1 MYSNVKKV
9 SVLKMF
15 EDVRRCS
22 RTWGSGPPR
31 WHRSRIRY
39 TLYPIPRVRAS
50 YPSRS
55 PNSVV
60 TFISQVRV
68 NVSCL

>member
-22 RTWGSGPPR
+22 RTWVRAAQMAPFTV
-31 WHRSRIRY
+31 Y

-50 YPSRS
+50 YLSRS
-55 PNSVV
+55 PPNSV